1 MNTTFEIGMT
11 VAMLALWALA
21 VVATSESRTPPPMR
35 PMAQQVA
42 VVASPALAASAPLV
56 ATR

>member
-11 VAMLALWALA
+11 LAMLALWALA
-21 VVATSESRTPPPMR
+21 IVATSESRTPPPMR
-35 PMAQQVA
+35 PLAQQVA
-42 VVASPALAASAPLV
+42 VATPATPASAPLV

>member
-21 VVATSESRTPPPMR
+21 VVATSESRPAPMR
-35 PMAQQVA
+35 PMAQRVA
-42 VVASPALAASAPLV
+42 VVTTPAAAASAPLV

>member
-11 VAMLALWALA
+11 LAMLALWALA
-21 VVATSESRTPPPMR
+21 IVATSESRTPPPMR
-35 PMAQQVA
+35 PLAQQVA
-42 VVASPALAASAPLV
+42 VVAPASPASAPLV